1 MSQTSNRSRQTPAA
15 TFAGLPTGSAIGIIF
30 AALFT
35 GALISVSTGA
45 IGWPLLA
52 LFAAAVILCTT
63 FVQPRGIF
71 LTAASAPILFVI
83 AVVAAGYATN
93 RGQISAGGTSSKT
106 AQLLLVYPLLQLFPV
121 LLTVTLASV
130 AIGWVRIQLLKRQNK
145 ALERAESSQRS
156 RQAASNRR
164 TSSQGVRARERSRS
178 VSVQELVTRER
189 SGASAS
195 KKPARDGST
204 RISSRLGDD
213 LYGN

>member
-1 MSQTSNRSRQTPAA
+1 MSHTSNRSRQSPAA
-15 TFAGLPTGSAIGIIF
+15 TFTGLPTGSAIGIIF

-35 GALISVSTGA
+35 GALISASSGT

-52 LFAAAVILCTT
+52 LFAAAAVLCTT
-63 FVQPRGIF
+63 FVNPRGIF
-71 LTAASAPILFVI
+71 LTAASAPILFVA

-93 RGQISAGGTSSKT
+93 REQISAGGTSSRT

-121 LLTVTLASV
+121 LLTVTLASA
-130 AIGWVRIQLLKRQNK
+130 AIGWVRLRLLQRQNK
-145 ALERAESSQRS
+145 AVARTESSRRS

-178 VSVQELVTRER
+178 VSVQELVSRER
-189 SGASAS
+189 TGASTS
-195 KKPARDGST
+195 KKPAQGGST

-213 LYGN
+213 LYGG

>member
-1 MSQTSNRSRQTPAA
+1 MSHTSNRSRQTPAA

-71 LTAASAPILFVI
+71 LAAASAPILFVI

-195 KKPARDGST
+195 KKPARGGST
-204 RISSRLGDD
+204 RISSRLGED